1 MSVIIKQGKQYLI
14 DKKKTYKYVEPSLD
28 LIEGFDGQ
36 KQGDAI
42 KKINKVEM
50 KKLEDMQ
57 NSYNT
62 LMSKWG
68 DQYKTVLNHIK
79 NPQMKNCVKHC
90 LTENNLDKRSACY
103 LGCSTGQFA
112 NSSVDQR
119 ITDPNP
125 PPSWNDIIE
134 PALMASV
141 FTMFMGVTPEMI
153 MEEEHDEYDITATN
167 KPAANSTLVENF
179 EGMENKKTDEEK
191 STDAARAVTD
201 SDLGLETS
209 SPGGFNVK
217 TGATVNAPKTYWSG
231 VEFDL
236 GIPDSIMGTYGPDG
250 YDGIGKKATGD
261 MINRYLASNPGY
273 GENYYFDKTTG
284 KGGKVIEEKDSY
296 GYKTNIVG
304 IRSLGTSSVDVLIK
318 DMTQNFSSQPLVKQ
332 MEITNINKDIL
343 ETYLYEMRTVW
354 KNMLSASCK
363 AGIGG
368 FGKTGPFNTVDT
380 KKFAGN
386 TQYCSAWVNT
396 AENRSGYYSY
406 KKGEQP
412 FTADLGGNKL
422 DFKKKTIGLSNL
434 KPNGCNTPIPGTRPN
449 DLFVGGAGYCIC
461 EDGSKHYAD
470 AGHPTFNCNDAC
482 AQGKGGASL
491 LYHNTKKWTPPKGLS
506 YGKWQIGVPLV
517 VGTIEEDFKRPGA
530 NLDDCNR
537 KYGSKGNPST
547 LKRNTNNPELGDVCV
562 GGNAGLNNNKNAPSD
577 CWDNSKQSINE
588 RNGIFGIQGKGKYK
602 CPYGTCA
609 YAETAAD
616 YISPKPCRII
626 SDRDKRIKKNKNYT
640 TGSTCGTMKQ
650 DVQVLD
656 EHGWGFGYYNKSK
669 YTYKPIKDTVSCPTG
684 MVVEEGYPK
693 LTEKCGAVN
702 FTQVLEGNRNNSTT
716 ANDKVKGWE
725 NRCVYAKPAGYD
737 KPMVNNISKIK
748 PLPTPDELHESCAS
762 VPFESA
768 YIDILELN
776 LLGYLLQQ
784 KAAIIYKTI
793 KESYSGSKAT
803 ALKSSM
809 TGKKILQNIKLYER
823 AYKDLQSQKN
833 KRGLMS
839 ALAED
844 ISLKNTS
851 TNISYYL
858 WLTLAIGGTAFA
870 ISKFNS

>member
-68 DQYKTVLNHIK
+68 EQYKTVLNHIK

-103 LGCSTGQFA
+103 LGCSTGKFA

-125 PPSWNDIIE
+125 PPSWNDIISPGLGLAFIPFVGIAME
-134 PALMASV
+134 KA
-141 FTMFMGVTPEMI
+141 F
-153 MEEEHDEYDITATN
+153 EEEQHEKYDITETN
-167 KPAANSTLVENF
+167 KPAVNSTLVENF
-179 EGMENKKTDEEK
+179 EDMENEKNEEDA
-191 STDAARAVTD
+191 SADAAKAVID
-201 SDLGLETS
+201 SDFGAETT

-217 TGATVNAPKTYWSG
+217 MGPTVNAPKTYWSG
-231 VEFDL
+231 VEFDI
-236 GIPDSIMGTYGPDG
+236 GIPDGIMGTYGPDG

-273 GENYYFDKTTG
+273 GKNYYFDKTTG
-284 KGGKVIEEKDSY
+284 KGGKIIEEQDPY
-296 GYKTNIVG
+296 GFKTNIAG
-304 IRSLGTSSVDVLIK
+304 IRSLGTSSIDFLIK

-332 MEITNINKDIL
+332 MEITNINNEIL
-343 ETYLYEMRTVW
+343 GTYLNEMRTVW

-380 KKFAGN
+380 KKFAGH

-406 KKGEQP
+406 KEGKIP
-412 FTADLGGNKL
+412 FTADLGGNKIN
-422 DFKKKTIGLSNL
+422 FKKKTIPLNTL

-449 DLFVGGAGYCIC
+449 DFFVGGSGYCIC
-461 EDGSKHYAD
+461 EDGTKYYAD
-470 AGHPTFNCNDAC
+470 AGHSTFTCNDVC
-482 AQGKGGASL
+482 AQGKNLPSL
-491 LYHNTKKWTPPKGLS
+491 LYHNPKQWKAPQGLS
-506 YGKWQIGVPLV
+506 YGKWEKGYPLIFETYEKDSKDS
-517 VGTIEEDFKRPGA
+517 GRNI
-530 NLDDCNR
+530 DDCNK
-537 KYGSKGNPST
+537 KYGIYSK
-547 LKRNTNNPELGDVCV
+547 LKRNTNDTELGDVCV
-562 GGNAGLNNNKNAPSD
+562 GGHAGRNGNKEAPGD
-577 CWDNSKQSINE
+577 CWDNSYISKKHRDGPLNLQN
-588 RNGIFGIQGKGKYK
+588 KGKYN

-609 YAETAAD
+609 YAETDAD
-616 YISPKPCRII
+616 YMNPKPCRIMSSNDAKI
-626 SDRDKRIKKNKNYT
+626 INMGERSKNYT
-640 TGSTCGTMKQ
+640 TGSTCGTMK
-650 DVQVLD
+650 
-656 EHGWGFGYYNKSK
+656 EN
-669 YTYKPIKDTVSCPTG
+669 IKIIKKNNNATASYVTFTPVNDNVSCPTG
-684 MVVEEGYPK
+684 MVVEKGYPK
-693 LTEKCGAVN
+693 LSNNCAMRDFLLAKN
-702 FTQVLEGNRNNSTT
+702 GNTT
-716 ANDKVKGWE
+716 AIKNGNIVKGWE
-725 NRCVYAKPAGYD
+725 NRCIYAKPAGYD
-737 KPMVNNISKIK
+737 KPLVNNISKIK

-803 ALKSSM
+803 ALKNSM
-809 TGKKILQNIKLYER
+809 IGKKILQNIKLYEK

-870 ISKFNS
+870 ISKYNS